1 MNGYASYSRLKIF
14 DLEKTYGAS
23 PLTEIDPIRE
33 RMIIF
38 SDLHRGSE
46 GFSACEKNY
55 LSALG
60 HYYADG
66 YTLAILGDADD
77 PGREQTTQDTGP
89 SPAAEERFA
98 KAGRCIRIPG
108 DSDPGPFVNGS
119 TDPPG
124 IRIALK
130 NVCGAET
137 PEEIFLTHG
146 HNGGEPDRASV
157 DPDGPVLDPDVRMAH
172 DLAMH
177 DWAASRNGRVALVA
191 GHTHTPLFTRK
202 LLYKTRLAYIA
213 AAKSGDDK
221 TAAFLKE
228 RLGYMD
234 GLYALMEKKGLKQSE
249 RYFNPGCC
257 SYPTGDVTGIEVAYG
272 TIRLVCW
279 QDESGMP
286 RRTILDYL
294 RIRSREL
301 EQTDAV
307 LEMYYH

>member
-1 MNGYASYSRLKIF
+1 MHGYASYSRMKIF
-14 DLEKTYGAS
+14 ELEKTYGAA
-23 PLTEIDPIRE
+23 PVTVIDPIRE

-46 GFSACEKNY
+46 GFRACEKNY

-66 YTLAILGDADD
+66 YTLAMLGDADD
-77 PGREQTTQDTGP
+77 PGHEKISKDTDA
-89 SPAAEERFA
+89 SPAAEARFLE
-98 KAGRCIRIPG
+98 AGRCIRIQG
-108 DSDPGPFVNGS
+108 DSDPGQSVN
-119 TDPPG
+119 G

-130 NVCGAET
+130 NICGAET

-146 HNGGEPDRASV
+146 HNSGE
-157 DPDGPVLDPDVRMAH
+157 PDGPVLDPDARMAH

-213 AAKSGDDK
+213 AAKSGDAK

-228 RLGYMD
+228 RSGYLD
-234 GLYALMEKKGLKQSE
+234 SLYALMEKKGLTQSE

-257 SYPTGDVTGIEVAYG
+257 SYLTGEVTGIEVAYG

-279 QDESGMP
+279 QEERGMP
-286 RRTILDYL
+286 RRTILDYM

-301 EQTDAV
+301 EATFTDELVQCANRR
-307 LEMYYH
+307 LH